1 MYCLRWIN
9 FLAVNVK
16 PEQSRLVFLDE
27 NAEGRDR
34 LAMFDGQ
41 QEEPDEV
48 EERMF
53 VGRTA
58 KDGRVA
64 LGVSLQS
71 VRSLDVFTKTDV
83 LKSRLK
89 KKDKFWSRLW
99 FTLEKQE
106 FLIYEDGLLLK
117 DMSADLS
124 QSNSINNNNS
134 TNGLCYKKVEK
145 NINRLKIRSRIE
157 SLWKTFRAKTYFYLL
172 TCDSFVMS
180 ITFNNNIIK
189 TIIIIQFNFFKFFLT
204 WRTVPV
210 TKRSISFGNPLL
222 VWNSTN
228 MWPQPIKRNE
238 IG

>member
-1 MYCLRWIN
+1 MRMVYFWKTCLLI
-9 FLAVNVK
+9 LVK
-16 PEQSRLVFLDE
+16 VTQSIIIIR
-27 NAEGRDR
+27 
-34 LAMFDGQ
+34 
-41 QEEPDEV
+41 P
-48 EERMF
+48 
-53 VGRTA
+53 TA
-58 KDGRVA
+58 YV
-64 LGVSLQS
+64 
-71 VRSLDVFTKTDV
+71 TK
-83 LKSRLK
+83 
-89 KKDKFWSRLW
+89 KF
-99 FTLEKQE
+99 
-106 FLIYEDGLLLK
+106 
-117 DMSADLS
+117 
-124 QSNSINNNNS
+124 
-134 TNGLCYKKVEK
+134 EK

-180 ITFNNNIIK
+180 ITFYNNIIK